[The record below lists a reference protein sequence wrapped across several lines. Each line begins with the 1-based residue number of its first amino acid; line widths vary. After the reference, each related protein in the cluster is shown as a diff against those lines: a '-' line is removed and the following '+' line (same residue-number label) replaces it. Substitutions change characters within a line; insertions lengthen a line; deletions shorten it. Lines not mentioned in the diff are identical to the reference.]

1 MNEKTVHDLEKQI
14 AELKRQVEEQNKDF
28 LFHVHDGENQKTSF
42 PVHADNV
49 EPGDSFTTEPQKPEP
64 EDCGDIVDEIKK
76 LSNRLDGLGRSVE
89 LLTEYNALKIDG
101 EQHMETHGEMEDR
114 IFKLRAD
121 VEKLFKIQSTF
132 WNDPYAQAMSE
143 DIANLKQQVKNIASQ
158 LRFTDHIHEPQKP
171 EKHWTD
177 QVKENQKPEWK
188 PTGHCADVDPPDSTT
203 ERAKCGGRCTN
214 ECIQS

>member
-1 MNEKTVHDLEKQI
+1 MNAVEKIRNRIAHISAISPGHRLTLEAIADLLDEQEKQI
-14 AELKRQVEEQNKDF
+14 AE
-28 LFHVHDGENQKTSF
+28 
-42 PVHADNV
+42 
-49 EPGDSFTTEPQKPEP
+49 
-64 EDCGDIVDEIKK
+64 
-76 LSNRLDGLGRSVE
+76 
-89 LLTEYNALKIDG
+89 
-101 EQHMETHGEMEDR
+101 
-114 IFKLRAD
+114 
-121 VEKLFKIQSTF
+121 
-132 WNDPYAQAMSE
+132 
-143 DIANLKQQVKNIASQ
+143 LKQQVKNIASQ